1 MHKYTPFININNY
14 VLAINITHS
23 CTNIIVNFFT
33 CMKMQWYKHKI
44 TPLNKK
50 VETWETNSKCV
61 WTSQCKICLGKRH
74 YHKVDRSENANYYCV
89 YTATRNRAR
98 IVLCWKLHHTGHTGG
113 ASLGTPCICYST
125 KTQREPP
132 RRHCYI
138 TTTLSLHHFWTFQSK
153 SGIAWPFSLC
163 YHRCSKP

>member
-1 MHKYTPFININNY
+1 
-14 VLAINITHS
+14 
-23 CTNIIVNFFT
+23 
-33 CMKMQWYKHKI
+33 MQWYKHKI

-50 VETWETNSKCV
+50 VETWETNWKCV

-74 YHKVDRSENANYYCV
+74 YHQVDRSENANYYCV

-98 IVLCWKLHHTGHTGG
+98 IVLCWKLHNTGHTGG
-113 ASLGTPCICYST
+113 ASFGTPCICYST

-138 TTTLSLHHFWTFQSK
+138 TTILSLHHFLEVPIKIWHCLALFTALSSLFEAIVACTQ
-153 SGIAWPFSLC
+153 FSIHM
-163 YHRCSKP
+163 YMYS